1 MSLPKSASRNILAG
15 TRAAI
20 SLALLPRP
28 LLDDIFLPPTKKNSY
43 GTSNGGSYLKTSF
56 EIWLPTS
63 LLPPLVEWSLPAP
76 STSTPSTFHLA
87 GHSTLKGNFALPP
100 KGESLPSCP
109 HPSAHLTIAG
119 SQRYDTSLPFHANT
133 LVVPTFPQF
142 SQMTES
148 GYQSSGFCE

>member
-76 STSTPSTFHLA
+76 STATPLTFHLA
-87 GHSTLKGNFALPP
+87 GHST
-100 KGESLPSCP
+100 
-109 HPSAHLTIAG
+109 
-119 SQRYDTSLPFHANT
+119 FHASFAFTPNGET
-133 LVVPTFPQF
+133 RPL
-142 SQMTES
+142 
-148 GYQSSGFCE
+148 